1 MQHRVIKEVKKIKKS
16 RHKRG
21 QVHLYG
27 DIVESKRKARRKD
40 NRMKNHMSEINRQ
53 NLLLIYDIVQ
63 RFRQQSFFVGTS
75 KLSQL
80 LKNMNDVAEFLFS
93 QKDCKAMAVELQQ
106 VLPPLLQAQSNQD
119 YILQADI
126 LEGDMLP
133 LLQKLQIWLQENT
146 AVQLSDYLKENMTIL
161 EQTDR
166 KLYMQLQENE
176 TNNRDLF
183 YDKYETTL
191 AINGQPTLHV
201 RRGQYNFF
209 MHSTVNPET
218 EAKILVNEVSACE
231 KYMVIGLG
239 LGYHIMELLNR
250 FPESQVIVL
259 ESEINLIK
267 LSMKYQNWTKYL
279 QSLQLEIVYNPD
291 ISELIKQTGYL
302 QQPYELLVHYPTV
315 QAVDDEKI
323 RQLLEDF
330 FMTISS
336 MREQKIFLASN
347 FSKLSK
353 KHLPECGVLKPLF
366 SKKNV
371 VIVGAGPSVN
381 GQIEMMKKYRN
392 KVMIFA
398 TGHITKLLLKE
409 GIRPDAVIITDPQPH
424 MYKQIEGA
432 DTKNIPLILL
442 STASA
447 SVTNAYKGDIY
458 VAYQNGYQPAEEMA
472 ESLNAETFETG
483 GSVITTALDIALR
496 FEAKKIIFVGVDLA
510 YTDGSSHAKGV
521 GRKITS
527 REGLRKVKS
536 CTGTEIYTSK
546 NLDIYR
552 KWIERRIENVTGTVI
567 YNTGNGAI
575 INGTQRMIWNK
586 LDNDNILKKSG

>member
-1 MQHRVIKEVKKIKKS
+1 MKKHIF
-16 RHKRG
+16 
-21 QVHLYG
+21 
-27 DIVESKRKARRKD
+27 
-40 NRMKNHMSEINRQ
+40 EINRQ
-53 NLLLIYDIVQ
+53 NLLLVYEIIQ
-63 RFRQQSFFVGTS
+63 SFRKQSFFVGTS

-93 QKDCKAMAVELQQ
+93 RKDCKAMAVDLQQ
-106 VLPPLLQAQSNQD
+106 ILPPLLQAQSNQD

-133 LLQKLQIWLQENT
+133 LLQKLQIWLQENEE
-146 AVQLSDYLKENMTIL
+146 VQLPDYLEENMTIL
-161 EQTDR
+161 GQTDK

-191 AINGQPTLHV
+191 AINGQPTLQV

-218 EAKILVNEVSACE
+218 EAKILVNEVSVCE
-231 KYMVIGLG
+231 KYIVIGLG

-250 FPESQVIVL
+250 FPESHVIVF

-279 QSLQLEIVYNPD
+279 QSRQLEIVYHPD
-291 ISELIKQTGYL
+291 IAELMKRTGYL

-336 MREQKIFLASN
+336 MREQKTFLDSN

-353 KHLPECGVLKPLF
+353 MHLPECGVLKPLF

-392 KVMIFA
+392 KVIIFA
-398 TGHITKLLLKE
+398 TGHITKLLLQE
-409 GIRPDAVIITDPQPH
+409 EIRPDAIIITDPQPH
-424 MYKQIEGA
+424 MYKQIEGL
-432 DTKNIPLILL
+432 DTENIPLILL

-447 SVTNAYKGDIY
+447 SVINAYKGDIY
-458 VAYQNGYQPAEEMA
+458 VAYQKGYQPAEEMA

-483 GSVITTALDIALR
+483 GSVTTTALDIALK
-496 FEAKKIIFVGVDLA
+496 FGAENIIFVGVDLA
-510 YTDGSSHAKGV
+510 YTDGNSHAKGV

-536 CTGTEIYTSK
+536 CMGTEIYTSK

-552 KWIERRIENVTGTVI
+552 KWIERRIENVTGTAI
-567 YNTGNGAI
+567 YNTGNGAMI
-575 INGTQRMIWNK
+575 KGTHKMVWEK
-586 LDNDNILKKSG
+586 LDNCILSVVL

>member
-1 MQHRVIKEVKKIKKS
+1 M
-16 RHKRG
+16 
-21 QVHLYG
+21 
-27 DIVESKRKARRKD
+27 
-40 NRMKNHMSEINRQ
+40 
-53 NLLLIYDIVQ
+53 
-63 RFRQQSFFVGTS
+63 F
-75 KLSQL
+75 
-80 LKNMNDVAEFLFS
+80 
-93 QKDCKAMAVELQQ
+93 
-106 VLPPLLQAQSNQD
+106 
-119 YILQADI
+119 
-126 LEGDMLP
+126 P

-231 KYMVIGLG
+231 KYIVIGLG

-575 INGTQRMIWNK
+575 IKGTQRMIWNK